1 MFKNLVDRVNN
12 LGAKLVI
19 KVHQF
24 KKDERGEL
32 SSMAWILG
40 SAVVVVLII
49 VVFMTL
55 APETA
60 KNMWNAFVT
69 YALGKFGLN

>member
-49 VVFMTL
+49 GVFISL
-55 APETA
+55 APDTA
-60 KNMWNAFVT
+60 EKMWNAFVD
-69 YALGKFGLN
+69 YARGKFGL

>member
-49 VVFMTL
+49 VVFMNL
-55 APETA
+55 APDTA
-60 KNMWNAFVT
+60 EKMWNAFVT
-69 YALGKFGLN
+69 YARGAFGL